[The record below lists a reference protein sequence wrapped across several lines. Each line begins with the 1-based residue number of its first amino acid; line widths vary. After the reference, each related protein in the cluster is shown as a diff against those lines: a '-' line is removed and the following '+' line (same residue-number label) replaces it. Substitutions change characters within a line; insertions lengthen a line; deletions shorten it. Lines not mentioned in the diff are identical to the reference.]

1 MITVENLSFTYRKSK
16 RVVLHDFSLAFE
28 SGRVYGLLGKNG
40 AGKSTLLY
48 LMSGLLTPKGGKV
61 MFHDTD
67 VRRRLP
73 VTLQDMF
80 LVPEE
85 FELPPVSLVSYIEL
99 NSSFYPRFSKED
111 MIKYLHYFEMD
122 MDINLGS
129 LSMGQKKKVFM
140 SFALA
145 TNTSLLL
152 MDEPTNGLDI
162 PGKSQFRKFIASGMS
177 DDKTIV
183 ISTHQVRDI
192 DKVLDHVLIMDES
205 RVLLD
210 ESTSSICEK
219 LFFVESDD
227 RELAQTALFAIPTI
241 QGNYLI
247 LPNKEKEESDI
258 NLELLF
264 NATLAAP
271 EESWKSNVLRIVLL
285 YGVMTVVLVWNGYF
299 AYRTHD
305 SVRFLERHMEADP
318 AWGFILIAF
327 LWFLF
332 GFGCLSG
339 SLTMEKMKSKT
350 NRLSALMTPATPFE
364 KFFSRWLVSTVVLL
378 VVFFITFELADY
390 TRVLVY
396 SLIYPDVK
404 EVILPVNLGDLVGS
418 GKRWYLFHKTY
429 ELTLVLSIYCFVQ
442 SLFVLGS
449 SVWPKNSFLK
459 TFVSVTIIVLIYVL
473 VGMLVGDML
482 FSGSSKDY
490 GYIFSSITKEQVTV
504 MVTVGFMLFAFV
516 NWTLAY
522 FRFKESEIVQR
533 M

>member
-1 MITVENLSFTYRKSK
+1 MIKDTF
-16 RVVLHDFSLAFE
+16 FSL
-28 SGRVYGLLGKNG
+28 
-40 AGKSTLLY
+40 
-48 LMSGLLTPKGGKV
+48 
-61 MFHDTD
+61 
-67 VRRRLP
+67 
-73 VTLQDMF
+73 
-80 LVPEE
+80 
-85 FELPPVSLVSYIEL
+85 
-99 NSSFYPRFSKED
+99 PRFMNLCRKE
-111 MIKYLHYFEMD
+111 M
-122 MDINLGS
+122 
-129 LSMGQKKKVFM
+129 V
-140 SFALA
+140 
-145 TNTSLLL
+145 
-152 MDEPTNGLDI
+152 
-162 PGKSQFRKFIASGMS
+162 
-177 DDKTIV
+177 
-183 ISTHQVRDI
+183 
-192 DKVLDHVLIMDES
+192 
-205 RVLLD
+205 
-210 ESTSSICEK
+210 
-219 LFFVESDD
+219 
-227 RELAQTALFAIPTI
+227 
-241 QGNYLI
+241 
-247 LPNKEKEESDI
+247 
-258 NLELLF
+258 
-264 NATLAAP
+264 
-271 EESWKSNVLRIVLL
+271 ESWKSNVLRIVLL

-339 SLTMEKMKSKT
+339 SLTMKKMKSKT
-350 NRLSALMTPATPFE
+350 NRLSVLMTPATPFE